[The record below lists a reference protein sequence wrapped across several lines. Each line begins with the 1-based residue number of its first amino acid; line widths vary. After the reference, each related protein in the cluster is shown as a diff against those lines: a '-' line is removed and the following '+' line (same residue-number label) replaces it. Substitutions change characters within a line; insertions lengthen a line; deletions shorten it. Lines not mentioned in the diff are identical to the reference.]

1 MIAQNLSYALR
12 VLRKNLGFAAVY
24 DRAA

>member
-1 MIAQNLSYALR
+1 MITQNLSYALR
-12 VLRKNLGFAAVY
+12 VLRKNLGFAVY